1 MLADL
6 LLVAME
12 MDTVGLDEGGDV
24 PTDNCDEDEDKD
36 EGEGMIW
43 FVGFADLAR
52 DKIS

>member
-36 EGEGMIW
+36 EGEGMI
-43 FVGFADLAR
+43 GSLDLLIWR
-52 DKIS
+52 EMR